1 MRIRFAPALLASV
14 LILAATPVQADD
26 WSTPVGKDA
35 ARSGLS
41 TETGPEDPTILWQGS
56 RTSLIA
62 QQGCAAGNLLVVNRI
77 HSFANPGG
85 TWLVAHDLTT
95 GDELWAVQLP
105 WDAQAPG
112 HREKVTGIR
121 DGHVYATRAG
131 DTRLD
136 YLYALDPGDGS
147 IIWRSAE
154 KIDES
159 TTESTAYAADGD
171 LIVGNFNSLRRIE
184 RNDGTTVWSTPRTSP
199 TTDGSSAAVFGD
211 RAYIWE
217 ASVTGPKVSAF
228 DLATGQRLYQSLGY
242 GGLVQQLGLFVGPD
256 GTVYA
261 PRSQNNVTTDYLIA
275 LADNGSALVEKWRVP
290 LGYVPFASFAIGPDG
305 SVYSYTSSNEIV
317 RLDPATG
324 DTLAISTPFVADFPM
339 QPRMAADAAGHIYF
353 TNGGFGQGRFYCYDA
368 DLTPRFFQDVPNV
381 NLGGP
386 VIGPG
391 GILVVCGVG
400 TDVRAYRTAT
410 TGLAAAPGAPLR
422 FTLGQNVPNP
432 FNPAT
437 EIGFS
442 LERPAIVTLEV
453 LDTQGRH
460 VTTLIDSESRAAG
473 PHAVPWG
480 GQDGRGEPVS
490 SGVYFYRLDAGGES
504 ATRKM
509 LLVK

>member
-1 MRIRFAPALLASV
+1 
-14 LILAATPVQADD
+14 
-26 WSTPVGKDA
+26 
-35 ARSGLS
+35 
-41 TETGPEDPTILWQGS
+41 
-56 RTSLIA
+56 
-62 QQGCAAGNLLVVNRI
+62 
-77 HSFANPGG
+77 
-85 TWLVAHDLTT
+85 
-95 GDELWAVQLP
+95 
-105 WDAQAPG
+105 
-112 HREKVTGIR
+112 
-121 DGHVYATRAG
+121 
-131 DTRLD
+131 
-136 YLYALDPGDGS
+136 
-147 IIWRSAE
+147 
-154 KIDES
+154 
-159 TTESTAYAADGD
+159 
-171 LIVGNFNSLRRIE
+171 
-184 RNDGTTVWSTPRTSP
+184 
-199 TTDGSSAAVFGD
+199 
-211 RAYIWE
+211 
-217 ASVTGPKVSAF
+217 
-228 DLATGQRLYQSLGY
+228 
-242 GGLVQQLGLFVGPD
+242 VQQLGLFVGPD